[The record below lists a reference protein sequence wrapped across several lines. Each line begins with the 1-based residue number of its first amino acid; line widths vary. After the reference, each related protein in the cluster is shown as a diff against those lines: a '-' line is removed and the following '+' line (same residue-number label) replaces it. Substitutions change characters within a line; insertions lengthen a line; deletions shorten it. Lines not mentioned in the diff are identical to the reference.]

1 MPGQS
6 SDELRVMSDERGQ
19 ESAGRKQMNPDSCPA
34 KSSDEL
40 GVTSDE
46 SNDKSQVSLISHHS
60 SLLSN
65 HSSLLPEAPPVKLL
79 LVDDQPN
86 NLLALEAV
94 LKVLDVSVIKAR
106 SGLEALRC
114 LLNEDFALILMDV
127 KMPAMDGFET
137 ASLIRQRKRSQHT
150 PIIFLT
156 AVETD
161 DMQMFKGYSLG
172 AVDYMRKPIVADV
185 LRSKVAVFVDI
196 FRKNL
201 EVKRQADLLRQIE
214 LREHQRQLA
223 ESKDRWEAERLR
235 SEIRIA
241 RHIQQRLFPAAPL
254 PLAGFEIAGA
264 SYPAEA
270 TGGDYF
276 DYIPFHDGS
285 VGIAIGDVSGHGFG
299 PALLMAEMRAYLRA
313 FALTRAD
320 VAEILSLTNQAL
332 VRDVDGRFATLLL
345 ARLDAGKRSF
355 VHASAG
361 HQSGYI
367 LDTAGAVKSLLKSTG
382 IALGVMAD
390 GEFQAASPVLLEP
403 GDVVFLLTDGI
414 LEAHG
419 TDQALFGAERALEIV
434 RANRT
439 KTAKEIVHILCA
451 CAREFCSYRTQVDD
465 MTAIIIKAE

>member
-1 MPGQS
+1 MPGQTS
-6 SDELRVMSDERGQ
+6 ALPSLHKEMPPSTNKESKGTSVDSRVMTR
-19 ESAGRKQMNPDSCPA
+19 
-34 KSSDEL
+34 SSPF
-40 GVTSDE
+40 TP
-46 SNDKSQVSLISHHS
+46 QS
-60 SLLSN
+60 SL
-65 HSSLLPEAPPVKLL
+65 SLDVPLVKVL
-79 LVDDQPN
+79 LVDDQPE

-94 LKVLDVSVIKAR
+94 LKTAEVSVVKAR
-106 SGLEALRC
+106 SGLEALRS

-127 KMPAMDGFET
+127 RMPGMDGFET
-137 ASLIRQRKRSQHT
+137 AALIRQRKRSQHT

-161 DMQMFKGYSLG
+161 NVQMFKGYSLG

-196 FRKNL
+196 FRKTL
-201 EVKRQADLLRQIE
+201 EVRKQAELLRQIE

-223 ESKDRWEAERLR
+223 ESKERWEAERLR
-235 SEIRIA
+235 TEIRIA

-254 PLAGFEIAGA
+254 PVAGFEIAGA

-276 DYIPFHDGS
+276 DYFPFPDGS

-313 FALTRAD
+313 FACTRTD

-332 VRDVDGRFATLLL
+332 VIDVDGRFATLLL
-345 ARLDAGKRSF
+345 ARLDAGKTFAENTF

-361 HQSGYI
+361 HNTAYI
-367 LDTAGAVKSLLKSTG
+367 LDAAGNVKSLLKSTG
-382 IALGVMAD
+382 MALGVIPD
-390 GEFQAASPVLLEP
+390 GEFSAAAPVHLQS

-414 LEAHG
+414 VEAHG
-419 TDQALFGAERALEIV
+419 ADQALFGADRALEIV

-439 KTAKEIVHILCA
+439 KTAKEIVHILCSS
-451 CAREFCSYRTQVDD
+451 AREFCSYRTQVDD